1 VILVDGGGGHLPTA
15 DPSLDR
21 DDFRD
26 VGIRRG
32 LVPGLM
38 GVGFNNPAEALTW
51 AYAAASYSLIRPP
64 RIFVR
69 VIRWAGNGMTFGSS
83 SGASSFSP
91 WP

>member
-1 VILVDGGGGHLPTA
+1 M
-15 DPSLDR
+15 SES
-21 DDFRD
+21 
-26 VGIRRG
+26 G
-32 LVPGLM
+32 LSCGCRIFIHAGQAACSYSCRMP
-38 GVGFNNPAEALTW
+38 VGFNNPAEALTW